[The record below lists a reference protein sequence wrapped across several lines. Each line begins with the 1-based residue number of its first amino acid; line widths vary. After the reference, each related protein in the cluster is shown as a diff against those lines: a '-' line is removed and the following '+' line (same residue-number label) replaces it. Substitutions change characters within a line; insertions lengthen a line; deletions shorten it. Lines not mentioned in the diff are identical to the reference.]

1 MTATDHQPT
10 LVRRAAHTP
19 ARDWLR
25 GRITGRLDWQGVI
38 AAADLPH
45 PLADLV
51 TLVVRRS
58 RLWRLEK
65 ADLAAELCTHFADG
79 LAAGTTPEDLAMHFG
94 NPRHAARLMRRAK
107 RRNRHWTARAF
118 AHTFQGLAALL
129 LAAAV
134 AYAVLAWRYY
144 SGEPTIARNY
154 TAEYNET
161 IEQIPEQDRAWDLY
175 IETYSQLAPLPERL
189 LKSWPAIAA
198 QHPAY
203 PEALA
208 YLGAHQGVVEL
219 THKAASLPHIGAR
232 FSDAIDPRMHEAGL
246 RHRPEFAAPYVPA
259 SENPLLMLV
268 QLPEL
273 GHLRLSAKL
282 LTFDAHVAATAGEND
297 RVVRDITSMLGIAGH
312 AVEEPFL
319 ISGLVGIA
327 IQHLAI
333 NTTAEIIHDYP
344 DLFTDD
350 QLQELAHR
358 HAAFMQGQPLVDFTG
373 ERWFFEDVVQRVY
386 TDDGNGNGHI
396 TAEGVRDLLQLMGT
410 NSTSFEEFGPAPIA
424 PIAAALVADRADMT
438 AMYNELMTEAER
450 DLTLPMWEYET
461 RSDARTKIERIAADP
476 IQRVRYLPIVLL
488 MPALEKASQVAEQSR
503 QRRDALLTG
512 IALELFRRHN
522 GAYPGALD
530 ALVPDYLPAVPPDRF
545 TGKPL
550 NYALIDAQPT
560 LWSVGVD
567 RDDDQG
573 RAPEGRD
580 QSSQWLSV
588 QQVQSHLDSRM
599 GAIGY
604 DGDWVL
610 WPIIYQPIAAD
621 PDDEGPPPASGGFSM
636 PGT

>member
-1 MTATDHQPT
+1 MTTTHQPT

-25 GRITGRLDWQGVI
+25 GRITGRLDWRGVI

-79 LAAGTTPEDLAMHFG
+79 QAAGATPEDLAMHFG

-107 RRNRHWTARAF
+107 RRNRHWTALAF
-118 AHTFQGLAALL
+118 THTFQGLGALL

-154 TAEYNET
+154 AAEYNET
-161 IEQIPEQDRAWDLY
+161 IEAIPEQDRAWDLY
-175 IETYSQLAPLPERL
+175 IETYVAMEHPPEAL
-189 LKSWPAIAA
+189 TKVWPAPSPA
-198 QHPAY
+198 HPLYA
-203 PEALA
+203 EALA
-208 YLGAHQGVVEL
+208 YLESQSDVIEI
-219 THKAASLPHIGAR
+219 THRAASKPRLGSPM
-232 FSDAIDPRMHEAGL
+232 SDVLDPRMVEANRARDPSEESPL
-246 RHRPEFAAPYVPA
+246 LPPA
-259 SENPLLMLV
+259 ENPLLVSIL
-268 QLPEL
+268 LPEL
-273 GHLRLSAKL
+273 GHQRALARL
-282 LTFDAHVAATAGEND
+282 LTFDAHVAAPAGESD
-297 RVVRDITSMLGIAGH
+297 RALRDITSMLGMANH
-312 AVEEPFL
+312 ACERPFL
-319 ISGLVGIA
+319 ISNLVGIA

-350 QLQELAHR
+350 QLRELAHR
-358 HAAFMQGQPLVDFTG
+358 HAAFMQGQPLVNFTG

-386 TDDGNGNGHI
+386 TDDGNGHGHI
-396 TAEGVRDLLQLMGT
+396 TAEGVRDLLQLTGSSS
-410 NSTSFEEFGPAPIA
+410 NSFEDFGPAPLA
-424 PIAAALVADRADMT
+424 PLTAALIADRADMS
-438 AMYNELMTEAER
+438 AMYEELMDRMER
-450 DLTLPMWEYET
+450 DAHLPMWEYES
-461 RSDARTKIERIAADP
+461 RSDARAEIERIAADP
-476 IQRVRYLPIVLL
+476 IQRKRYLPIVLL
-488 MPALEKASQVAEQSR
+488 MPALEKAAQVAEQSR

-512 IALELFRRHN
+512 IALERFKRDH
-522 GAYPGALD
+522 ATYPDSLD

-560 LWSVGVD
+560 LWSVGAD
-567 RDDDQG
+567 RDNDHG

-580 QSSQWLSV
+580 YSSQWLSV
-588 QQVQSHLDSRM
+588 QQVQSHLDSKM
-599 GAIGY
+599 DALGY

-610 WPIIYQPIAAD
+610 WPIVYEPIKQDD
-621 PDDEGPPPASGGFSM
+621 PD
-636 PGT
+636 